1 MSNVLNV
8 LKQVIV
14 TRIALLSFAKCVEI
28 GVRTTLNNA
37 HNEKN
42 VQNVVHMIMICH
54 IVGKN
59 YFVKNAMILVITKL
73 KTVYKKFKPVQNVS
87 HKVIIINNV
96 GNHFVKLVKLGV
108 YTTKEIAHINVD
120 VACSVTCRKT
130 AK

>member
-8 LKQVIV
+8 LKLVIV
-14 TRIALLSFAKCVEI
+14 TRIALLSFAECVEI

-42 VQNVVHMIMICH
+42 VQNVVHMIMISQF
-54 IVGKN
+54 VGKN

-96 GNHFVKLVKLGV
+96 GNHFVKLAKLGV
-108 YTTKEIAHINVD
+108 YTTKEIAHCNVD